1 MGSCVLETDQ
11 IECTCYSWALS
22 SLVFRV
28 VSIPKA
34 LLPLLVAIENYL

>member
-1 MGSCVLETDQ
+1 MGSGVPETDQ
-11 IECTCYSWALS
+11 IECTWALS